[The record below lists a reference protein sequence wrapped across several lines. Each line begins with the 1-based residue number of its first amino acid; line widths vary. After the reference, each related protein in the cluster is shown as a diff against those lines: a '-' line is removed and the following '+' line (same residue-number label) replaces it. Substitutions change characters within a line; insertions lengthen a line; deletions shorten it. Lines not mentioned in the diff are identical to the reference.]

1 MSGHPGTIKYQIS
14 AINSLRQSG
23 CTGYIS
29 PVAPQW
35 AIGICSPCML
45 QATPDAPR
53 VFFYVVIFATERR
66 ITAWCIHSGYSKAG
80 HEQVTHHT
88 TVSMVAQAGHP
99 KGWPVSC
106 NAGTANPVWA
116 IAIMKICSFG
126 GSNNQLLQEVAT
138 WLRPSPRLTRNTP
151 GCFWPFAVLTC
162 RADRIASKSPPRITS
177 LPAALLRGTIL
188 PPLRGE
194 FPVVH
199 LMKPCHVLR
208 IMIIPVTE
216 ILLLILSRPD
226 SGAAYLFLILPYAK
240 EGISMT
246 DEKNNQDEKII
257 ELTDER
263 RNRPRTG
270 YSGSRQ
276 DNILS
281 EEREQKLDRARRTT
295 WFVNDFLRKSP
306 PSVEAL
312 FWLTEMLSYISDDLD
327 DVMDEI
333 RKTGRT
339 GESDE

>member
-1 MSGHPGTIKYQIS
+1 
-14 AINSLRQSG
+14 
-23 CTGYIS
+23 
-29 PVAPQW
+29 
-35 AIGICSPCML
+35 
-45 QATPDAPR
+45 
-53 VFFYVVIFATERR
+53 
-66 ITAWCIHSGYSKAG
+66 
-80 HEQVTHHT
+80 
-88 TVSMVAQAGHP
+88 
-99 KGWPVSC
+99 
-106 NAGTANPVWA
+106 
-116 IAIMKICSFG
+116 
-126 GSNNQLLQEVAT
+126 
-138 WLRPSPRLTRNTP
+138 
-151 GCFWPFAVLTC
+151 
-162 RADRIASKSPPRITS
+162 
-177 LPAALLRGTIL
+177 
-188 PPLRGE
+188 
-194 FPVVH
+194 
-199 LMKPCHVLR
+199 
-208 IMIIPVTE
+208 
-216 ILLLILSRPD
+216 
-226 SGAAYLFLILPYAK
+226 
-240 EGISMT
+240 MT